1 VHRALGVLAR
11 DPSIPIFARSEEGG
25 KQRIDTK
32 PQNCWDGRFAY
43 HSQGLFMSLKLTE
56 RATQAAS
63 QKIPLAILKNRIM
76 FRMPEPFKEEPRSNA
91 QTGCMTGAPVQS

>member
-1 VHRALGVLAR
+1 MAESPCRGQPDAADQARRSKHCLPAVHRGFGVLAR

-43 HSQGLFMSLKLTE
+43 PSQGLFISLK
-56 RATQAAS
+56 
-63 QKIPLAILKNRIM
+63 
-76 FRMPEPFKEEPRSNA
+76 
-91 QTGCMTGAPVQS
+91 